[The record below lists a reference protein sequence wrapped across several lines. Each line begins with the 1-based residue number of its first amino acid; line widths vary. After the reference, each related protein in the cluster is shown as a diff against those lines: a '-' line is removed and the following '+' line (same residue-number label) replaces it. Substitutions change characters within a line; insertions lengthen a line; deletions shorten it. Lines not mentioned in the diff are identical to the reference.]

1 MKHVLL
7 LLFLTSSFVFASK
20 TNTTSKLKEVTVF
33 LNGAQITRTVSVQL
47 QSGTTELS
55 IDKLSPNIQES
66 SIQVSGLKNTSI
78 LSINYGINFLTKQE
92 NTVEIEK
99 LQQKIKALNDNIQYE
114 EHLIQGYNEEM
125 YIIQSNRVLG
135 NENQV
140 VNLEKLKQFASY
152 YRNRITEI
160 KTNIYESNQKKLELN
175 KDIVDINN
183 QLKEYNVD
191 NKLQTGEIKL
201 KLNSSVNT
209 NLELTIIYNVTKAGW
224 FPIYDL
230 KANDVKSPLQL
241 TYKAHVYQNTG
252 QDWNN
257 VKLKLSTSNPNT
269 NNIKPEVNPKY
280 LNFVNSNYYGSR
292 AIKRENYNYN
302 PTVRKVSGVVV
313 SSVDGLPLPGVSVT
327 EKGFSNGVQTD
338 FDGKYAIDI
347 KHSNTLVYSFL
358 GMMTEELPIHASV
371 MNVSL
376 QEDMLALEEV
386 VVMAYGT
393 QKSKSNTSGYN
404 NSVQSMIDEDFDD
417 QPYIEPKN
425 YTSNGDIIE
434 EGIANISFDISKP
447 YDISSN
453 EDVTVIEIDKYSIPA
468 SYSYFAAPL
477 LNENVFLTTKI
488 EDFEQYNLLPAET
501 NVYFEGSYSG
511 KTFINPQASTEH
523 ITISL
528 GVDPNVVVK
537 RTQPKD
543 YKKNAFIGNNKI
555 ISKHYDIEV
564 KNNKSS
570 AIDLVLFDR
579 IPISQNKDIKV
590 DNIETGTSDYDDKK
604 GILTWKVN
612 LPSNDKKTYEFSYTL
627 KYPKYKQI
635 NL

>member
-183 QLKEYNVD
+183 QLKEYNAD

-209 NLELTIIYNVTKAGW
+209 NLELTITYNVTKAGW

-477 LNENVFLTTKI
+477 LNENVFLTAKI

>member
-78 LSINYGINFLTKQE
+78 LSINYGINFLTKQK

-209 NLELTIIYNVTKAGW
+209 NLELTITYNVTKAGW

-241 TYKAHVYQNTG
+241 AYKAHVYQNTG

-302 PTVRKVSGVVV
+302 PTVRKVSGVVL
-313 SSVDGLPLPGVSVT
+313 SSVDGLPLPGVSVI

-376 QEDMLALEEV
+376 QEDTNALEEV

-425 YTSNGDIIE
+425 YTSNGDVIE

-477 LNENVFLTTKI
+477 LNENVFLTAKI

-523 ITISL
+523 MTISL

-543 YKKNAFIGNNKI
+543 YKKNAFIGSNKI
-555 ISKHYDIEV
+555 IAKHYDIEV

-579 IPISQNKDIKV
+579 IPISQNKAIKV
-590 DNIETGTSDYDDKK
+590 DDIETGTSDYDDKK
-604 GILTWKVN
+604 GILTWKIN
-612 LPSNDKKTYEFSYTL
+612 LPSNDKKTYKFSYTL

>member
-78 LSINYGINFLTKQE
+78 LSINYGINFLTKQK

-99 LQQKIKALNDNIQYE
+99 LQQKIKTLNDNIQYE

-209 NLELTIIYNVTKAGW
+209 NLELTITYNVTKAGW

-230 KANDVKSPLQL
+230 KANDIKSPLQL

-302 PTVRKVSGVVV
+302 PTVRKVSGVVL
-313 SSVDGLPLPGVSVT
+313 SSVDGLPLPGVSVI

-376 QEDMLALEEV
+376 QEDTNALEEV

-477 LNENVFLTTKI
+477 LNENVFLTAKI

-523 ITISL
+523 MTISL

-543 YKKNAFIGNNKI
+543 YKKNAFIGSNKI
-555 ISKHYDIEV
+555 IAKHYDIEV

-579 IPISQNKDIKV
+579 IPISQNKAIKV
-590 DNIETGTSDYDDKK
+590 DDIETGTSDYDDKK
-604 GILTWKVN
+604 GILTWKIN